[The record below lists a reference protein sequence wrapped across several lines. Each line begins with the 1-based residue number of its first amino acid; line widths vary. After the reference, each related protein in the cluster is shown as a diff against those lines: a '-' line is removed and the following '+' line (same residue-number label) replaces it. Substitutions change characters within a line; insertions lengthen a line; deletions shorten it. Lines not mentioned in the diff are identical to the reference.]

1 MANGHPAGLSQNGP
15 NDNRE
20 PNFAPPPSQPIAL
33 NDLQRM
39 RHSCAHVMAAAV
51 QEMFPEA
58 KFGFG
63 PPIEDGFYYDFEL
76 PRPLSSED
84 FAQIEAR
91 MANLAKAAHPFE
103 YEVIDGP
110 EAARLFGQMGQD
122 YKVEA
127 IGDLIAGG
135 DEISLYR
142 CGPFVDLCRGPHV
155 ADTAAVGH
163 FRLLSV
169 AGAYWKGSEA
179 NPQLQRLYA
188 TSFPS
193 QAELDDY
200 LERLEEAARRDHRR
214 LARELDLFSISPDV
228 GAGLVLWHPRG
239 GVLREV
245 MEDYWRAEHRR
256 RGYDLV
262 YTPHIGR
269 KGLWDTSGHTHW
281 YSDGLFP
288 QMELE
293 NQSFIN
299 KPMNCPFHVKIFDAR
314 TRSYRDLPLRYAEL
328 GTVYRYEQSGVLHGA
343 LRVRGF
349 TQDDAHI
356 FCRRDQFTDEIE
368 AALTIA
374 RDMLATFGFRDLTVA
389 LSVRDEADKS
399 KYVGTDELWELAE
412 EGLVEALARSG
423 LEYERIPG
431 EAAFYGPKIDVHIR
445 DAIGRYWQLSTIQVD
460 FNLPDRFDIEYEAE
474 DGSRQRPVMVHRA
487 LWGSVER
494 FAAILTEHHGGAFPL
509 WLAPVQVQVI
519 PIADRH
525 IPYCQEVVERLG
537 EAGLRAEVDA
547 RSERM
552 NRKIR
557 HAQNQKIPYMLI
569 AGDRDVAAGKVS
581 LRLRA
586 GGQVGAIT
594 VEELIATACALID
607 SRADG
612 YGFEGG

>member
-1 MANGHPAGLSQNGP
+1 
-15 NDNRE
+15 
-20 PNFAPPPSQPIAL
+20 
-33 NDLQRM
+33 
-39 RHSCAHVMAAAV
+39 MAAAV
-51 QEMFPEA
+51 QEMFPGA

-84 FAQIEAR
+84 FAEIEVR
-91 MANLAKAAHPFE
+91 MARFADAAHPFE

-110 EAARLFGQMGQD
+110 AASKLFGELGQD

-127 IGDLIAGG
+127 IDDLIDSGE
-135 DEISLYR
+135 EISLYR

-155 ADTAAVGH
+155 GDTAAVGH

-169 AGAYWKGSEA
+169 AGAYWKGSEQ

-193 QAELDDY
+193 QGELDDY

-239 GVLREV
+239 GVLREI

-269 KGLWDTSGHTHW
+269 KGLWETSGHTHW

-288 QMELE
+288 EMELE

-299 KPMNCPFHVKIFDAR
+299 KPMNCPFHVKIFASR
-314 TRSYRDLPLRYAEL
+314 TRSYRDLPLRFAEL

-374 RDMLATFGFRDLTVA
+374 RDMLAAFGFSDLTVA
-389 LSVRDEADKS
+389 LSVRDETDKS
-399 KYVGTDELWELAE
+399 KYVGTDELWQLAE

-423 LEYERIPG
+423 LGYERIPG

-445 DAIGRYWQLSTIQVD
+445 DAIGRHWQLSTIQVD

-494 FAAILTEHHGGAFPL
+494 FTAILTEHHGGAFPL
-509 WLAPVQVQVI
+509 WLAPVQAQVI

-525 IPYCQEVVERLG
+525 IPYCQEVAERLCA
-537 EAGLRAEVDA
+537 AGLRAEVDA

-557 HAQNQKIPYMLI
+557 HAQNLKIPYMLI

-581 LRLRA
+581 LRLRT
-586 GGQVGAIT
+586 GGQVGAVT
-594 VEELIATACALID
+594 VEEVIASASALVED
-607 SRADG
+607 RADG
-612 YGFEGG
+612 YGFEGV

>member
-1 MANGHPAGLSQNGP
+1 M
-15 NDNRE
+15 
-20 PNFAPPPSQPIAL
+20 

-51 QEMFPEA
+51 QEMFPDA

-76 PRPLSSED
+76 PRSLSSED
-84 FAQIEAR
+84 FAEIEQR
-91 MANLAKAAHPFE
+91 MAALAKASHPFE
-103 YEVIDGP
+103 YEVIGGE
-110 EAARLFGQMGQD
+110 EAAESFAGMGQD

-127 IGDLIAGG
+127 IRDLIEAGE
-135 DEISLYR
+135 EISLYR

-155 ADTAAVGH
+155 ASTAAVGH

-169 AGAYWKGSEA
+169 AGAYWKGSEK

-188 TSFPS
+188 TSFPTRG
-193 QAELDDY
+193 ELKDY
-200 LERLEEAARRDHRR
+200 LKRLEEAARRDHRR
-214 LARELDLFSISPDV
+214 LARELDLFSINQEV

-239 GVLREV
+239 GMLRQL
-245 MEDYWRAEHRR
+245 MEDYWRAEHRD
-256 RGYDLV
+256 RGYDIV
-262 YTPHIGR
+262 YTPHVGR
-269 KGLWDTSGHTHW
+269 KGLWETSGHTHW

-288 QMELE
+288 EMELE

-299 KPMNCPFHVKIFDAR
+299 KPMNCPFHVKIYASR
-314 TRSYRDLPLRYAEL
+314 TRSYRDLPLRFAEL

-356 FCRRDQFTDEIE
+356 FCRRDQFADEIE

-374 RDMLATFGFRDLTVA
+374 RDMLAVFGFTDLQVA
-389 LSVRDEADKS
+389 LSVRDEDDKD
-399 KYVGTDELWELAE
+399 KYVGDDDLWQLAE
-412 EGLVEALARSG
+412 SGLVEALQRSG
-423 LEYERIPG
+423 LEYERVPG

-445 DAIGRYWQLSTIQVD
+445 DAIGRLWQLSTVQVD
-460 FNLPDRFDIEYEAE
+460 FNLPERFGIEYEAE
-474 DGSRQRPVMVHRA
+474 DGTRQRPVMVHRA
-487 LWGSVER
+487 LWGSIER
-494 FAAILTEHHGGAFPL
+494 FAAILTEHYGGAFPL

-525 IPYCQEVVERLG
+525 LPYCREVVDRLG
-537 EAGLRAEVDA
+537 GAGLRAEVDA

-557 HAQNQKIPYMLI
+557 HAQNQKIPYMVI

-594 VEELIATACALID
+594 VDELIKTASAVVAD
-607 SRADG
+607 RSDG
-612 YGFEGG
+612 YGFESG